1 MELSLNQLELDM
13 WRFQLREST
22 RPELASAVFVDN
34 KLIVTMP
41 KGLGEEDEDGDRG
54 GWEW

>member
-1 MELSLNQLELDM
+1 VELSLNQLELDM